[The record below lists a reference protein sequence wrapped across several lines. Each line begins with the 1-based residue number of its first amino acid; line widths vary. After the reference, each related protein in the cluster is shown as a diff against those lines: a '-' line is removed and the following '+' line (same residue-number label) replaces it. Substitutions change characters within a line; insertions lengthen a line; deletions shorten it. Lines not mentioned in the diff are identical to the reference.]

1 MKLLFNRWSTCL
13 LAIFFTIILII
24 TLFLNSDNTFLTPL
38 LIILSLIGIY
48 NILLETYV
56 ALTFISPGKR
66 KVSLD
71 QENWEQL
78 RLTHEGPEV
87 VVFKN
92 INFKSAPLVLLIH
105 GWRSSSSSML
115 GRAELYLDNGFNVM
129 IMELPGHGSAE
140 GVSKWNAGVSVRN
153 LIHLFTNLDH
163 VCDMSSISNIYL
175 HGHSMGGFVFL
186 RFSRESANL
195 NYNHLVKGYILESPL
210 TCYSEI
216 FEESCR
222 MLKVPKIIKP
232 LFWNRLKFHF
242 NMINPSFE
250 NISDT
255 KDVDVPIWGLP
266 DVPTLIVQAAN
277 DERLGQIH
285 YERLVESFKSTGRFN
300 LLSHIVLDDLTHAGA
315 RNSISRNNAI
325 MDWLESN

>member
-175 HGHSMGGFVFL
+175 HGHSMGGFIGL
-186 RFSRESANL
+186 RLGTIQSTTIGGHQIERM
-195 NYNHLVKGYILESPL
+195 ILESPMTMYEPIL
-210 TCYSEI
+210 DEI
-216 FEESCR
+216 AVGFR
-222 MLKVPKIIKP
+222 VPKIIRP
-232 LFWNRLKFHF
+232 
-242 NMINPSFE
+242 M
-250 NISDT
+250 
-255 KDVDVPIWGLP
+255 
-266 DVPTLIVQAAN
+266 
-277 DERLGQIH
+277 
-285 YERLVESFKSTGRFN
+285 
-300 LLSHIVLDDLTHAGA
+300 
-315 RNSISRNNAI
+315 
-325 MDWLESN
+325 